1 MIVQNTVIPLNN
13 NKDYW
18 FHALD
23 RSNEAPLTSEV
34 DSLQYQL
41 MQSIVALDRE
51 ESAQK
56 ALEAELNEAQQ
67 ELLTASDVYRGSNC
81 QAVTQAS
88 QDLLDLHAKV
98 KLLQLVDQYE
108 KSKVVKFS
116 LMIQITF
123 STYFVI

>member
-108 KSKVVKFS
+108 KSKVVKF
-116 LMIQITF
+116 
-123 STYFVI
+123 